1 MIVLT
6 VLLVPALLLASG
18 LVLDGGAA
26 LSTKDR
32 AMGEAAEAARAGADA
47 LDVVAYRQTGRA
59 ALDQL
64 RARAAAERY
73 LAATGDRYTVTV
85 SGDAV
90 TVTVKADYRTQLL
103 NVGGLDVIHVGGQA
117 TAHPVTS
124 DASAP

>member
-6 VLLVPALLLASG
+6 VLLVPVLLLASG

-32 AMGEAAEAARAGADA
+32 ALGEAAEAARAGADA
-47 LDVVAYRQTGRA
+47 LDVIAYRQTGRA
-59 ALDQL
+59 DVDPV
-64 RARAAAERY
+64 RARAAAEKY
-73 LAATGDRYTVTV
+73 LAVTGDRYTVAV
-85 SGDAV
+85 SADAV
-90 TVTVKADYRTQLL
+90 TVTVLADYRTQLL
-103 NVGGLDVIHVGGQA
+103 NVGGLDEIHVAGQA